1 MNIIIMIIITA
12 FAGIGLG
19 YAIATYLNRVIGK
32 TKIKQSEQKVQEIL
46 ESAKKQADYIKKEAA
61 LHARNNLLE
70 LRAEFEKETKERRQE
85 LVSLEKRLLQKEE
98 YLEKKEDII
107 NKKEVDLLKRERNV
121 SIAERNL
128 SIKEEEYKKKF
139 NEINLELQRIS
150 GLTTEQAKQLL
161 IESVQEQAKHD
172 IGKMLKQLEEEAQQT
187 AENKAKEIISTA
199 IQRYAGEYAQ
209 EYTITTVDLPNDELK
224 GRIIGR
230 EGRNIRAIEA
240 ATGVDIIVD
249 DTPQAIVISGHD
261 PIKREIAR
269 LSIEKLIADGRIHP
283 GRIEDIVN
291 KTSQEIERSMKE
303 AGERALFDLGL
314 HGIHP
319 ELVKLIGRLKY
330 RTSYAQNVYQHSM
343 EVAFILSIM
352 AGELGL
358 NIKHAKRAGILHD
371 IGKAVDHEV
380 EGSHASIGANLAKK
394 YGEPQ
399 RVVEAIEQHHD
410 DKPNSLLGIL
420 LQSADALSAA
430 RPGAR
435 REMYE
440 AYVKRLQDLER
451 LSTSFDGIEKAY
463 AIQAGREIRVIV
475 SPDKVSDDEIPLI
488 CKQIADRIEKEM
500 SYPGTIKVT
509 VLRETR
515 ASVYAK

>member
-1 MNIIIMIIITA
+1 MIDYIWLA
-12 FAGIGLG
+12 AGVAGLAAG
-19 YAIATYLNRVIGK
+19 YMAATYMSSVSSK
-32 TKIKQSEQKVQEIL
+32 SKIKQSEQKIQEML

-61 LHARNNLLE
+61 LFARNNLLE
-70 LRAEFEKETKERRQE
+70 LRAEFEKETKDRRQE
-85 LVSLEKRLLQKEE
+85 LASLEKRLLQKEE

-107 NKKEVDLLKRERNV
+107 GKKEADIIRRDRNI
-121 SIAERNL
+121 SAAERGL
-128 SIKEEEYKKKF
+128 SGREEEYKKKL
-139 NEINLELQRIS
+139 NDINLELQRVS
-150 GLTTEQAKQLL
+150 GLTAEQAKQML
-161 IESVQEQAKHD
+161 IEGVREQAKHD
-172 IGKMLKQLEEEAQQT
+172 IGKMLKQLEDEAQQT
-187 AENKAKEIISTA
+187 AEEKAKEIISIA
-199 IQRYAGEYAQ
+199 VQRYSGEYAQ
-209 EYTITTVDLPNDELK
+209 EHTVTTVDLPNDDLK

-261 PIKREIAR
+261 PVKREIAR
-269 LSIEKLIADGRIHP
+269 LSIGKLIADGRIHP

-291 KTSQEIERSMKE
+291 KTSNEIDKSMKE
-303 AGERALFDLGL
+303 AGDRAMFDLGL
-314 HGIHP
+314 HGIHA
-319 ELVKLIGRLKY
+319 ELTKLVGRLKY

-343 EVAFILSIM
+343 EVAFILGIM

-380 EGSHASIGANLAKK
+380 EGSHAAIGAGLARK
-394 YGEPQ
+394 YGEPP
-399 RVVEAIEQHHD
+399 RVVEAIEQHHND
-410 DKPNSLLGIL
+410 NPATLLGIL

-435 REMYE
+435 KEMYE

-475 SPDKVSDDEIPLI
+475 SPDKVSDDEIPLLS
-488 CKQIADRIEKEM
+488 KQIADRIEKEM

-515 ASVYAK
+515 ASVFAK